1 MVKSRKQKGGQS
13 PQAWTPADYKGVGDL
28 AVGGDANFVKQVAG
42 YSSTQVGGRRKRS
55 HKRSGHKRSG
65 HKRSKQRG
73 GMSYGFSN
81 AADVPVVAGSYFP
94 VTPMCAGKVDVSRGG
109 NNFMS
114 GGAILLGGRK
124 REKGGALLLGGSR
137 RKSKSKKNKT
147 QKWWQVG
154 CKKMMGGMPSVF

>member
-1 MVKSRKQKGGQS
+1 MVKSRKQKGGHS
-13 PQAWTPADYKGVGDL
+13 PLAWTPADYKGVGDL
-28 AVGGDANFVKQVAG
+28 AVAGDANYVKQVAG
-42 YSSTQVGGRRKRS
+42 YSSTQVGGRRR
-55 HKRSGHKRSG
+55 RSGHKRSG
-65 HKRSKQRG
+65 RKQRG

-94 VTPMCAGKVDVSRGG
+94 VTPMCSGKLDVSRGG

-114 GGAILLGGRK
+114 GGALLLGGSRK
-124 REKGGALLLGGSR
+124 RKGGALLLGGRKSR

-154 CKKMMGGMPSVF
+154 CKKMMGGFFQL